1 MRLRSSWI
9 TPANSRHSRHSV
21 LAKGQS
27 PPPGRAARLIS
38 GQPKEARAELL
49 AAHATVGQL
58 DRRPPIIERFR
69 SMTISVVSVGKNES
83 EIIDK
88 LKSLLFSLLA
98 GNLVRW
104 KTDRKA
110 ITRWGWSRIVAS
122 CAASIC
128 GGRHPGLVVGTTT
141 RGRAQTWPSLPVALS
156 HRLLMP
162 AISASNSL
170 AAAKPVGVLCCPNN
184 ARSSPLSQAAAT
196 PCGRSNAGWKNSPK
210 LLVAGPQLS

>member
-69 SMTISVVSVGKNES
+69 SMTISVVSVGKNKS

-128 GGRHPGLVVGTTT
+128 GGRHPGLG
-141 RGRAQTWPSLPVALS
+141 GRHDDARARADVAELTG
-156 HRLLMP
+156 RF
-162 AISASNSL
+162 I
-170 AAAKPVGVLCCPNN
+170 
-184 ARSSPLSQAAAT
+184 SSPFDAGDFCLELASRGKTRRGFMLSQQCPWFAAF
-196 PCGRSNAGWKNSPK
+196 PKRRNALWPK
-210 LLVAGPQLS
+210 